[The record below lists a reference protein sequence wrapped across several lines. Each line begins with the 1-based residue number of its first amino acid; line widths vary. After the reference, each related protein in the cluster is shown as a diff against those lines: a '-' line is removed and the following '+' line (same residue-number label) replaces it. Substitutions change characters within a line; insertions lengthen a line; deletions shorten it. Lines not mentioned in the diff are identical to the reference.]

1 MNTKARIQKDIAVGV
16 RLIGAS
22 VLGAAL
28 IGLSGNGFA
37 GAPECKAAAPRP
49 GVSKADEKRAIR
61 AAARPAIATQKLMRN
76 PWERI
81 PLKVELA
88 TFRSGVSNEELPYF
102 YW

>member
-1 MNTKARIQKDIAVGV
+1 MNAKARIQKDIPVCV

-37 GAPECKAAAPRP
+37 GAPECKAAETRP
-49 GVSKADEKRAIR
+49 GVLKANQKRATQ
-61 AAARPAIATQKLMRN
+61 APVRPAIATQKLMRN

-81 PLKVELA
+81 PLKVEVA
-88 TFRSGVSNEELPYF
+88 TFRSGVSSEELPYF